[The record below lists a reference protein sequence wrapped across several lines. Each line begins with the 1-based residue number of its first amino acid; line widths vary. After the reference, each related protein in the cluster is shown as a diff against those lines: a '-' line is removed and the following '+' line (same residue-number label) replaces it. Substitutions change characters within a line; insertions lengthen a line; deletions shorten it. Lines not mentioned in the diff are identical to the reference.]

1 MERILAALPS
11 GLLLQSDLI
20 KSKFSNFADVAREK
34 TIVHS
39 SSEKRFLKVSDPHK
53 QKHRHCLSKTDI
65 SRDMFLVF
73 TINTPKKTL
82 KKSQSFKDKIE
93 GSARRNFLNTFNA
106 LKV

>member
-20 KSKFSNFADVAREK
+20 KSKFSNFADVTREK
-34 TIVHS
+34 TLVHS

-82 KKSQSFKDKIE
+82 KKSQRFKDKIE

>member
-20 KSKFSNFADVAREK
+20 KSKFSNFADVTREK

-65 SRDMFLVF
+65 SRDVSSIYNKHTEEDFKKV
-73 TINTPKKTL
+73 PKL
-82 KKSQSFKDKIE
+82 
-93 GSARRNFLNTFNA
+93 
-106 LKV
+106 

>member
-39 SSEKRFLKVSDPHK
+39 SSEKIF
-53 QKHRHCLSKTDI
+53 
-65 SRDMFLVF
+65 SRYQ
-73 TINTPKKTL
+73 TPTNKNTV
-82 KKSQSFKDKIE
+82 I
-93 GSARRNFLNTFNA
+93 A
-106 LKV
+106 